1 MGARERGAGGG
12 ERKKKR
18 RKTKRQREQ
27 HSQNIAVKNASALEK
42 HAAAH
47 QSVWA
52 LHSNGICVAIIIP
65 MAVQLGCQYVSQK
78 IDRWREGGQREGEG
92 SEEVEGD
99 RTNLSISA
107 PTQGMK

>member
-1 MGARERGAGGG
+1 MGARERGSRRRGA
-12 ERKKKR
+12 ERKDEEL
-18 RKTKRQREQ
+18 KRQRER

-65 MAVQLGCQYVSQK
+65 MAVDLRCQYVF
-78 IDRWREGGQREGEG
+78 
-92 SEEVEGD
+92 
-99 RTNLSISA
+99 
-107 PTQGMK
+107 